1 QDLVSYTQWSFDY
14 HHTLTA
20 THPYGSRPWSWPFLM
35 RPVLYYAQYD
45 GLGTDAFTGE
55 ALWARI
61 SNMGNPWIW
70 WTSLPAVAA
79 LPYFVIKHRSFPAAV
94 ILLGFI
100 TQYLPWFLIT
110 RVLFMYHMFGGLI
123 FMVLAL
129 AYVLV
134 YLAQTLP
141 RPRPQLVVAAHLA
154 IAVLFFGY
162 FYPVWTGV
170 PISYAA
176 YVEGPGTPWWGPK
189 LWLMNCR
196 TLPPAQAQIFCWN

>member
-1 QDLVSYTQWSFDY
+1 
-14 HHTLTA
+14 
-20 THPYGSRPWSWPFLM
+20 M

-79 LPYFVIKHRSFPAAV
+79 LPYYVIRQRSFAAAV

-100 TQYLPWFLIT
+100 TQYAPWFLIS

-129 AYVLV
+129 AFVLAFMASHV
-134 YLAQTLP
+134 P
-141 RPRPQLVVAAHLA
+141 RPGRALLATHLGLA
-154 IAVLFFGY
+154 GAFFFY
-162 FYPVWTGV
+162 FYPLWTGLS
-170 PISYAA
+170 ISLSATDA
-176 YVEGPGTPWWGPK
+176 SSGTPIWGPK
-189 LWLMNCR
+189 LWLVVCTPYLKGTEER
-196 TLPPAQAQIFCWN
+196 LWCWN